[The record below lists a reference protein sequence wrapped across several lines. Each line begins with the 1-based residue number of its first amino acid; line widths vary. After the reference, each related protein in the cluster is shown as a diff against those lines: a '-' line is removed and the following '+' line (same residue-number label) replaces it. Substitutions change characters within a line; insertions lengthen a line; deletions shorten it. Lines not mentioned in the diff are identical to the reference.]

1 MQYKY
6 IYIYTSTHANTRV
19 TKWDPESVAGF
30 KKSKTLRN
38 HPISIAGFSLS
49 PPWTPQP
56 IQMQLIYIQKYIYTY
71 THTYKYQNPGINNIT
86 IFVNCI

>member
-1 MQYKY
+1 M
-6 IYIYTSTHANTRV
+6 STHANTRV

-56 IQMQLIYIQKYIYTY
+56 IQM
-71 THTYKYQNPGINNIT
+71 
-86 IFVNCI
+86 